1 MSKYISEE
9 YEPGKEQKVKVKVSN
24 EKYHAKVKL
33 LKRKTAT

>member
-9 YEPGKEQKVKVKVSN
+9 YEPGKEQKVKVSN

-33 LKRKTAT
+33 LKRKTAI